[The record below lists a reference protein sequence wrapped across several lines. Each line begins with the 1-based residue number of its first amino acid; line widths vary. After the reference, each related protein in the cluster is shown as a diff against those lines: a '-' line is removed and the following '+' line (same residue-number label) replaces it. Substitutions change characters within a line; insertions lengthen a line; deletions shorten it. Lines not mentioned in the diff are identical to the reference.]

1 MHLDDVAATGIIQPG
16 SRISYRLMFAGSQQG
31 LEQLETQTKQ
41 MLGPQDRWQKMDR
54 ESAIGGALDRSRAV
68 FIVIGITWYSAGRL
82 CRGSSSESI

>member
-41 MLGPQDRWQKMDR
+41 MLGPQDRWAENGQR
-54 ESAIGGALDRSRAV
+54 IRHRRRS
-68 FIVIGITWYSAGRL
+68 G
-82 CRGSSSESI
+82 